1 LLRSD
6 GALLMLRYLLD
17 TNVLL
22 HVVNRAKGYEL
33 IEQRLASSSP
43 RKLAVSVI
51 TVWEIFRMAEKAKV
65 PTKASKAALDFLN
78 SFRIMPMT
86 KQAAALGGQV
96 YAVLASKG
104 QTIGERDSMIAGIAL
119 AHECILVTD
128 NTKELLRV
136 PQLVVENWRALG

>member
-1 LLRSD
+1 MS
-6 GALLMLRYLLD
+6 RYVLD

-22 HVVNRAKGYEL
+22 HVVNRAKGHEL

-43 RKLAVSVI
+43 AALAVSVI

-65 PTKASKAALDFLN
+65 PTKASQAALALLS

-86 KQAAALGGQV
+86 KQAAALGGQIH
-96 YAVLASKG
+96 AGLANKG

-119 AHECILVTD
+119 ASGCILVSD
-128 NTKELLRV
+128 NVGELQRV
-136 PQLVVENWRALG
+136 PQLQLENWRSPL

>member
-1 LLRSD
+1 MS
-6 GALLMLRYLLD
+6 RYVLD

-43 RKLAVSVI
+43 AALAVSVI

-65 PTKASKAALDFLN
+65 PTKASQAALALLS

-86 KQAAALGGQV
+86 KQAAALGGQIH
-96 YAVLASKG
+96 AGLSNKG
-104 QTIGERDSMIAGIAL
+104 QTIGERDSMIDGIAL
-119 AHECILVTD
+119 ANGCILVSD
-128 NTKELLRV
+128 NVGELQRV
-136 PQLVVENWRALG
+136 PRLQLENWRSPL